1 MTKSQAV
8 LQRKDTTSN
17 SALYISFDLGD
28 KSWQISLGDDRFH
41 VSRHTVAAGDTAAVA
56 SHILKAAARFKISG
70 RSEVYSV
77 YEAGRDGWW
86 FHRWL
91 CELGVDNIVV
101 DPASIEVNRRARQA
115 KTDRLD
121 ADKLLAMLI
130 RHHAGERV
138 WSVLHEPSRE
148 DEDARREHR
157 ELQRLAHERIAHT
170 NRIGSLLVLHNLR
183 PGIAIGGRDWAK
195 WWASHRDQVPTLL
208 RAELERECERLRLVK
223 DQVRAI
229 EGAHRLELA
238 EGKQPLVDQLVR
250 LRAIGPKGAMD
261 SGQGGLRLAAFLQQ
275 TRTGEQPGVG
285 ADAARERQR
294 RTRARHQQGGQP
306 ASTSVAGGAGM
317 ELVALAARQRA
328 DTLVQPAL
336 RGLGRTH
343 AARGHRGLGQAPCH
357 RSVAIPEGRRDPG
370 RSAPEVHRSL
380 RNSAS
385 LRSY

>member
-91 CELGVDNIVV
+91 CELGVGNIVV

-138 WSVLHEPSRE
+138 WSVLREPSPE

-170 NRIGSLLVLHNLR
+170 NRISSLLVLHNLR
-183 PGIAIGGRDWAK
+183 PGIVIGGRDWAK
-195 WWASHRDQVPTLL
+195 WWVAHRDQVPTLL

-250 LRAIGPKGAMD
+250 LRAIGPKGAWILVKEVFGWRHFSNRRELASSLGLVPTPHA
-261 SGQGGLRLAAFLQQ
+261 SGSIEREQGISKAGNRRVRALLVEQAWSWLRLQPDSELTRWFNRRFAASGG
-275 TRTGEQPGVG
+275 RMRRVG
-285 ADAARERQR
+285 I
-294 RTRARHQQGGQP
+294 
-306 ASTSVAGGAGM
+306 
-317 ELVALAARQRA
+317 VALARRLAIALWRYLK
-328 DTLVQPAL
+328 DGEIPAGAHL
-336 RGLGRTH
+336 KS
-343 AARGHRGLGQAPCH
+343 AAA
-357 RSVAIPEGRRDPG
+357 
-370 RSAPEVHRSL
+370 
-380 RNSAS
+380 
-385 LRSY
+385 

>member
-1 MTKSQAV
+1 MTKPQTV
-8 LQRKDTTSN
+8 LKLKDTTSN
-17 SALYISFDLGD
+17 SALYMSFDLGD
-28 KSWQISLGDDRFH
+28 KSWQFSLGDDRFH
-41 VSRHTVAAGDTAAVA
+41 VSRYTVAAGDTAAVA
-56 SHILKAAARFKISG
+56 AHILKAAARFKISG

-138 WSVLHEPSRE
+138 WSVLREPSRE

-157 ELQRLAHERIAHT
+157 ELQRLTHERIAHT

-183 PGIAIGGRDWAK
+183 PGIVIGGRDWAK
-195 WWASHRDQVPTLL
+195 WWHAHRDQVPTLL

-229 EGAHRLELA
+229 ESTHRRELA
-238 EGKQPLVDQLVR
+238 QGKQPLVDQLIR
-250 LRAIGPKGAMD
+250 LRAIGPKGAWVLVKEVFGWRSFSNRRELASSLGLVPTPHA
-261 SGQGGLRLAAFLQQ
+261 SGSIDREQGIRSARKLP
-275 TRTGEQPGVG
+275 TPMPGFK
-285 ADAARERQR
+285 
-294 RTRARHQQGGQP
+294 
-306 ASTSVAGGAGM
+306 
-317 ELVALAARQRA
+317 
-328 DTLVQPAL
+328 VQP
-336 RGLGRTH
+336 
-343 AARGHRGLGQAPCH
+343 P
-357 RSVAIPEGRRDPG
+357 
-370 RSAPEVHRSL
+370 
-380 RNSAS
+380 
-385 LRSY
+385 

>member
-1 MTKSQAV
+1 MAKSQTV

-28 KSWQISLGDDRFH
+28 KNWQLSLGDDRFH
-41 VSRHTVAAGDTAAVA
+41 VSRHAVAAGDTAAVA
-56 SHILKAAARFKISG
+56 SLILKAAARFKISG

-91 CELGVDNIVV
+91 CELGVGNIVV

-138 WSVLHEPSRE
+138 WSVLREPSPE

-183 PGIAIGGRDWAK
+183 PGIVIGGRDWAK
-195 WWASHRDQVPTLL
+195 WWAAHRDKVPTLL

-229 EGAHRLELA
+229 ESTHRLELA

-250 LRAIGPKGAMD
+250 LRAIGPKGAWILVKEVFGWRHFSNRRELASSLGLVPTPHA
-261 SGQGGLRLAAFLQQ
+261 SGSIEREQGISKAGNRRVRALLVEQAWSWLRLQPDSELTRWFNRRFAASGG
-275 TRTGEQPGVG
+275 RMRRVG
-285 ADAARERQR
+285 I
-294 RTRARHQQGGQP
+294 
-306 ASTSVAGGAGM
+306 
-317 ELVALAARQRA
+317 VALARRLAIALWRYLK
-328 DTLVQPAL
+328 DGEIPAGAHL
-336 RGLGRTH
+336 KT
-343 AARGHRGLGQAPCH
+343 ATA
-357 RSVAIPEGRRDPG
+357 
-370 RSAPEVHRSL
+370 
-380 RNSAS
+380 
-385 LRSY
+385 